1 MTAGGGRLFCF
12 SLRPSV
18 IGGSMAH
25 KSILTFIALAAVVIS
40 LSVAVC
46 TIPSTESD
54 AATTV
59 SDFSGLKDAI
69 DNAGTEEVEISLSSD
84 ITTSDFIEIN
94 NGKTIDINLNGHTLT
109 FNGNNDSTQNA
120 YVTIKKANVTFSGT
134 GTVTSNGVTI
144 NMYGSIAVASKYCTL
159 NIGEH
164 VTISGEKA
172 ILIDNGDRNNLGVVV
187 NIFGTLTTTN
197 DSEVIEVSDT
207 STWTTGTM
215 VPTITV
221 KSTGIIDGKDGIGI
235 HSAGFGKWN
244 VYGTVKGDVAA
255 QLDSGRIYIYDH
267 ANIQGDNSFSA
278 PNTTGESASSAKG
291 IGILLSQ
298 NADYVSA
305 EINGG
310 TISGAYSL
318 YEIDMD
324 GDHNGISMIIAGGT
338 FTGNVYSGSIVGFIT
353 GGNFSYDVSSYVS
366 TTCRLDKSADGTGY
380 IVTPITSG
388 AIRIGST
395 YFTSLADAVDNY
407 KTGDTIEFLDDVST
421 EPLDILRGINIDLNG
436 HTLTITGGTQMT
448 GISFSNGQSTISNGF
463 IVDSRSTVGS
473 GGYTAMTVSTGSLTV
488 SDVTLTIENASDD
501 ITANNIGFQVL
512 SAGTLDLRG
521 TSAIIANSTNGTYH
535 SVGIIVDGNE
545 ETGVQTTLNIQD
557 YVMISVGQF
566 GISGNGGEG
575 NGDTLISLS
584 GNASVT
590 ASNGWGIYHPQTGIL
605 NISDNVSVVGMTGIE
620 MRSGT
625 ANVSGGTI
633 ESIAEE
639 VDIEP
644 NAGGPSVNGGVA
656 FAINQ
661 HTTNHPI
668 SVNIIGGNFV
678 GPNALYES
686 DLMDDETSNISIS
699 ISGGSFQGA
708 VTSENVDGF
717 ITGGSFDSDVSEYV
731 PDGYDCTNEGGSFQI
746 SEKTDLPPIWDDD
759 DDYVPP
765 IYVPSQTNDDDDTVK
780 IVACA
785 AAAVVA
791 AIMAAF
797 LVLGNKK
804 D

>member
-1 MTAGGGRLFCF
+1 
-12 SLRPSV
+12 
-18 IGGSMAH
+18 MAH

-46 TIPSTESD
+46 TISSTESD

-69 DNAGTEEVEISLSSD
+69 DNAGTEEVDISLSSD
-84 ITTSDFIEIN
+84 ITTSDFIEID

-109 FNGNNDSTQNA
+109 FYGNNDSTQNA
-120 YVTIKKANVTFSGT
+120 YITIKKATVTFSGT

-144 NMYGSIAVASKYCTL
+144 NMYGSTEVASKYCTL

-172 ILIDNGDRNNLGVVV
+172 ILIDNGDRKNLGVLV

-207 STWTTGTM
+207 STWTIST
-215 VPTITV
+215 VIPTITV
-221 KSTGIIDGKDGIGI
+221 QSTGIIDGKDGVGI

-244 VYGTVKGDVAA
+244 IYGTVKGDVAA
-255 QLDSGRIYIYDH
+255 QIDSGRIYIYDH
-267 ANIQGDNSFSA
+267 ANIQGGNSFSA
-278 PNTTGESASSAKG
+278 PDTTGESASSAKG
-291 IGILLSQ
+291 IGILLAK
-298 NADYVSA
+298 NAGNVRA
-305 EINGG
+305 EIENG
-310 TISGAYSL
+310 TISGAYSV
-318 YEIDMD
+318 YEVDVD
-324 GDHNGISMIIAGGT
+324 GSHSGITILITGGT
-338 FTGNVYSGSIVGFIT
+338 FKGNVHSDNVDGFIT
-353 GGNFSYDVSSYVS
+353 GGNYSTDVSTYVS

-463 IVDSRSTVGS
+463 IVDGRSTDGS

-668 SVNIIGGNFV
+668 SVNITGGNFV

-686 DLMDDETSNISIS
+686 DLMDNETSNISTS

-765 IYVPSQTNDDDDTVK
+765 IYVPTQTNDDDDTVK

>member
-1 MTAGGGRLFCF
+1 MAAGGGATLLF
-12 SLRPSV
+12 LPRPSV
-18 IGGSMAH
+18 IGGSMTH
-25 KSILTFIALAAVVIS
+25 KSILTFIAVTAVVIS

-46 TIPSTESD
+46 TMSSTESD
-54 AATTV
+54 AVTTV
-59 SDFSGLKDAI
+59 SDSTELLNAI
-69 DNAGTEEVEISLSSD
+69 ENADTEKVEITLGSNITISD
-84 ITTSDFIEIN
+84 SIVIDGEKI
-94 NGKTIDINLNGHTLT
+94 IDINLNEHTLM
-109 FNGNNDSTQNA
+109 FLGNIDSTQNA
-120 YVTIKKANVTFSGT
+120 YMTIKQANVTFSGP
-134 GTVTSNGVTI
+134 GMVTSDSVTI
-144 NMYGSIAVASKYCTL
+144 NMYGSTKGTTDYAILTVENDVTVSGTTAV
-159 NIGEH
+159 
-164 VTISGEKA
+164 
-172 ILIDNGDRNNLGVVV
+172 LIDNGNNNNCGVKV
-187 NIFGTLTTTN
+187 NLSGTLETTDN
-197 DSEVIEVSDT
+197 SEAIVISKT
-207 STWTTGTM
+207 STRFISFT
-215 VPTITV
+215 PTITV
-221 KSTGIIDGKDGIGI
+221 YSTGTIDGKDGIGI

-267 ANIQGDNSFSA
+267 ANIQGGNSFSA

-305 EINGG
+305 EINDG

-324 GDHNGISMIIAGGT
+324 GDHNGISMKIAGGT
-338 FTGNVYSGSIVGFIT
+338 FTGNVYSGSVVGFIT

-366 TTCRLDKSADGTGY
+366 TTCRLDESADGTGY
-380 IVTPITSG
+380 IVTPISSG

-407 KTGDTIEFLDDVST
+407 KTGATIEFLDDVST

-436 HTLTITGGTQMT
+436 HTLTITGGTQMI
-448 GISFSNGQSTISNGF
+448 GVSFSNGLSKISNGF
-463 IVDSRSTVGS
+463 IVDGRSTDGS

-501 ITANNIGFQVL
+501 INANNIGFQVL

-668 SVNIIGGNFV
+668 SVNITGGNFV